1 MSKGP
6 INRELDYQRVSA
18 ALQFLEAHSLAQ
30 PSLSHVAHSVGLSP
44 EHFQRVFKRWVG
56 ISPKKYLQ
64 SLTLVRAQA
73 GLRGGKSLL
82 SAALKSGLSGTA
94 RLHDLFVTFQGMTPG
109 EYQAL
114 GLGLEISYGICR
126 SPFGYCLLGMTNRG
140 VCWLSFG
147 TGNLSQEL
155 TALEATWPRAIFR
168 HDPDSIARMGKNI
181 FPGNG
186 ESPREKIPLLVRG
199 TDFQLM
205 VWRALLDIP
214 SGHTTTYGELAERIN
229 KPRAIRA
236 LGTAVG
242 QNAISFLIPCHRV
255 IRAGGH
261 FGQYR
266 WGAERKTLMLEW
278 EAIQAL

>member
-1 MSKGP
+1 MSKSP
-6 INRELDYQRVSA
+6 SNRELDYQRVSA
-18 ALQFLEAHSLAQ
+18 ALQFLETHTSAQ
-30 PSLSHVAHSVGLSP
+30 PNLSQVAHSVGLSP

-56 ISPKKYLQ
+56 VSPKKYLQ

-73 GLRGGKSLL
+73 SLRGGTNLL

-114 GLGLEISYGICR
+114 GRGLEISYGICR
-126 SPFGYCLLGMTNRG
+126 SPFGYCLLGTTNRG

-147 TGNLSQEL
+147 SGNLSQEL
-155 TALEATWPRAIFR
+155 TALEATWPRATFR
-168 HDPDSIARMGKNI
+168 HDPDSIARMGTRI

-186 ESPREKIPLLVRG
+186 ESPKEKIPLLVRG

-214 SGHTTTYGELAERIN
+214 LGHTTTYGELAKRIS

-278 EAIQAL
+278 EAIQTL